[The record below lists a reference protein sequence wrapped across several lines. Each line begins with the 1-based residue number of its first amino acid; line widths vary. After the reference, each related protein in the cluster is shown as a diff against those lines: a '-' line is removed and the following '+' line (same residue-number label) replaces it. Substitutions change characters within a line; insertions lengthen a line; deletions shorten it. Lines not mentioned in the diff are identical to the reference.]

1 VNWHRNGA
9 ITDLVTTKTQKF
21 QENQNMRYG
30 PKAKQSSNSFWIH
43 QKIHI
48 AIKAFAPET
57 VDLNHVSERIQ
68 AAFSYFLKPMDD
80 LVFEILWKIEEVKR
94 IKGKDVYE
102 ELIVRRGTNQSR
114 SA

>member
-1 VNWHRNGA
+1 MAQSPIQLQRKLRSFREIKTCAMGQKQNSHRTAFGS
-9 ITDLVTTKTQKF
+9 IKKF
-21 QENQNMRYG
+21 ISQL
-30 PKAKQSSNSFWIH
+30 
-43 QKIHI
+43 
-48 AIKAFAPET
+48 KAFAPET